1 MTVLPDSARPSRRKR
16 TRSVP
21 FAIGVVGVI
30 LLALLVLAALA
41 PWISPADP
49 MRQVLI
55 MRLKPP
61 GTISSSGQLY
71 LLGTD
76 DLGRDLLSRILY
88 GAQISLAVA
97 SLSVI
102 VSTVVGVTLG
112 MLAAWFRGWV
122 EIAIMRL
129 VDIMLSIPA
138 VLLAVLTVAV
148 LGPGFI
154 KLILVLGLTRWPR
167 YARVAFAQ
175 TLQVANLP
183 YIKAVELAGARTPRI
198 LFRHVLPNIAGP
210 LLVVMTAEFG
220 LMILFEAGLSFLGL
234 GIQPPAPSWGS
245 IMSVGRQYVERAWW
259 IVAFPGGCLFLLSVP
274 SICSGTGCV
283 IGLIPG
289 RAPAEVDHG
298 NHERG
303 IQGQGCR
310 HHRSSRHLRA
320 LDRRAFCA

>member
-1 MTVLPDSARPSRRKR
+1 MSAPTLPSSAPPTTPRREQRKAQ
-16 TRSVP
+16 P
-21 FAIGVVGVI
+21 AIPRAIIIVATILVI
-30 LLALLVLAALA
+30 ILALALLA
-41 PWISPADP
+41 PWIAPADP
-49 MRQVLI
+49 TRQTLL

-61 GTISSSGQLY
+61 GTVSSAGQLY

-88 GAQISLAVA
+88 GSQISIAVA
-97 SLSVI
+97 FLSVV
-102 VSTVVGVTLG
+102 VSTVVGVSLG
-112 MLAAWFRGWV
+112 MAAAWFRGWV
-122 EIAIMRL
+122 ETLIMRF

-154 KLILVLGLTRWPR
+154 KLILVLALTRWPR
-167 YARVAFAQ
+167 YTRVAYAQ

-183 YIKAVELAGARTPRI
+183 YIKAAELAGARTFRI

-210 LLVVMTAEFG
+210 LLVVATAEFG

-259 IVAFPGGCLFLLSVP
+259 IVAFPGACLFLLVFSVNVLGDWLRDKLDP
-274 SICSGTGCV
+274 
-283 IGLIPG
+283 
-289 RAPAEVDHG
+289 
-298 NHERG
+298 
-303 IQGQGCR
+303 
-310 HHRSSRHLRA
+310 RSRSR
-320 LDRRAFCA
+320 